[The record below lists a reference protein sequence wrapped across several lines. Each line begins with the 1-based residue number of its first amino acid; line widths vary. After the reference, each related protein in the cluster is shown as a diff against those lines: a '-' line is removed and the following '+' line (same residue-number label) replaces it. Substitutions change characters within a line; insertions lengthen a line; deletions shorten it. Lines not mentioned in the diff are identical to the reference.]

1 MLIVSG
7 FIWMNGERTNVGS
20 RVGEEVG
27 CGMWDVGFGC
37 GCGMRKK

>member
-7 FIWMNGERTNVGS
+7 SISIWMNGERTNVGS

-27 CGMWDVGFGC
+27 CGMWDVVVVVG
-37 GCGMRKK
+37 